1 MRTPI
6 PCESEHDFVLILD
19 GISDLAPAMED
30 ALYEAGC
37 DDATI
42 SVRAGRVYLTFSRTA
57 PTMREAILSAIRNV
71 HEANIGARV
80 LRVDSCNLV
89 TQSEIA
95 RKLDRTRQLVSQYIA
110 GTRGPGGF
118 PAPACNIRDGAP
130 LWYWCEVAS
139 WLWQNDMIKEDVA
152 RAARDTAAINSA
164 LVLDYYRGMD
174 PDLVDEAIRLV
185 KGASQGPAAM
195 VAEGP
200 RSGSGHE
207 PRRRPTRKITRGGEG
222 DGL

>member
-6 PCESEHDFVLILD
+6 PRESEHDFVLILD

-42 SVRAGRVYLTFSRTA
+42 SVRAGRVFLTFSRTA
-57 PTMREAILSAIRNV
+57 PTMKEAILSAIRNV
-71 HEANIGARV
+71 REAGIGARV
-80 LRVDSCNLV
+80 LRVDHCNLV

-95 RKLDRTRQLVSQYIA
+95 RKIGRSRQLVSQYIA

-118 PAPACNIRDGAP
+118 PAPACNITDGPP

-139 WLWQNDMIKEDVA
+139 WLWQNDMVKEEVA

-174 PDLVDEAIRLV
+174 PDLVDEAIRLFKDV
-185 KGASQGPAAM
+185 SQGPTRHGRRGNT
-195 VAEGP
+195 VRG
-200 RSGSGHE
+200 RS
-207 PRRRPTRKITRGGEG
+207 
-222 DGL
+222 